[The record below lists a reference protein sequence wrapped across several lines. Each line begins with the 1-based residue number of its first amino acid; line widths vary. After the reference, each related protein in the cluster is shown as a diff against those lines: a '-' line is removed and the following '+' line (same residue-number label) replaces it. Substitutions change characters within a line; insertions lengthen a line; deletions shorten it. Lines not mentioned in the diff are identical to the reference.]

1 MKYLSIVLLL
11 TFGFS
16 PTAFA
21 GAPRD
26 VIKYSVEGGVKVYRN
41 ELSPE
46 QKMARLV
53 RQTVFQA
60 EQRAQAHKQAE
71 AAQQQQALAAR
82 EAAFERG
89 YANGRQQAQEEQAR
103 AAQYRRAPRSRYGR
117 RYTTS
122 YYGYG
127 GYRRYYY
134 RPAYHGPSRR
144 RRH

>member
-1 MKYLSIVLLL
+1 MKYLGIVLLL
-11 TFGFS
+11 AFGFS

-26 VIKYSVEGGVKVYRN
+26 VIKYSVENGVKVYRN

-60 EQRAQAHKQAE
+60 EQRARAQRQVE
-71 AAQQQQALAAR
+71 DVQQQQALAAR

-89 YANGRQQAQEEQAR
+89 YAKGRQQSQDEQAR
-103 AAQYRRAPRSRYGR
+103 TAQNRRAPRSRYGR

-127 GYRRYYY
+127 GSRRYYY
-134 RPAYHGPSRR
+134 RPAYHGPRR